1 MKLDP
6 AEMLLGLARDLS
18 ETRTT
23 LTAGMENVVERLE
36 ALEGAEY
43 DDAIAGLRRLL
54 GDVVVSVEK
63 LQAKDEEEEPEG
75 PGTAPDWTNL
85 DKEQCRELWDWLLL
99 WCGKILLPVYAR
111 GVWRPC
117 WFRHQQLRIQLTWL
131 CAYWHWSYEKTA
143 PPTRAAEW
151 HVRWWPAIEKF
162 MKDEL
167 KECGY
172 VSDSLRDPLHE
183 IPQHGDDALEYEDF
197 ADHGLTAWVDAD
209 VARRPDPEKKRSKSD
224 PAD

>member
-1 MKLDP
+1 MKLEP
-6 AEMLLGLARDLS
+6 SEMLLALARDLS

-23 LTAGMENVVERLE
+23 LTSGMENVVERLE

-43 DDAIAGLRRLL
+43 DDAISGLRKLL
-54 GDVVVSVEK
+54 GDLSEAVQK
-63 LQAKDEEEEPEG
+63 LQEKEEEPEPEG
-75 PGTAPDWTNL
+75 PGTAPNWTNL
-85 DKEQCRELWDWLLL
+85 DKEQCQELWDWLLT

-111 GVWRPC
+111 EVWRPC

-151 HVRWWPAIEKF
+151 HMRWWPAIEKF

-172 VSDSLRDPLHE
+172 VSESLRDPVHE
-183 IPQHGDDALEYEDF
+183 IPQDGDDALAYDDF
-197 ADHGLTAWVDAD
+197 ADHGLMDWVAKD
-209 VARRPDPEKKRSKSD
+209 VARRPDPPEK
-224 PAD
+224 